1 MVPTADGR
9 NASYPFA
16 NLVPQDGSGKAF
28 ERTPDQVLP
37 PVHRLLCMR
46 IVSVFCVDVLQTECV
61 MHACCC
67 SSAHLGT
74 ATHSHATAYAAG
86 INAMHAHAADQMCS
100 CLCRPRR
107 EAARRPCAC
116 YMAKIPGKCQSWTW
130 YMQVL
135 AIVYGGNSTQPG
147 AFYPK
152 GMTGNVNGTI
162 ATS

>member
-37 PVHRLLCMR
+37 PVHRLQYMH
-46 IVSVFCVDVLQTECV
+46 IVSVFCVHVLWTKGIV
-61 MHACCC
+61 HACCC
-67 SSAHLGT
+67 SSAQLGT
-74 ATHSHATAYAAG
+74 ATHRHATVYAAG
-86 INAMHAHAADQMCS
+86 IKAMHRHAADQMCS
-100 CLCRPRR
+100 CLWWSHS

-116 YMAKIPGKCQSWTW
+116 YMAKIPRKCQRWRW

-152 GMTGNVNGTI
+152 GMTGNINGTI